1 MLILFAVDRALAI
14 SLLSAGTGFG
24 NFVLPQIVGP
34 LVSHFGWRGSMRIQ
48 VCHIIIWHQISHR
61 LLLQSAIVLGVI
73 LAAFLVFRRVRLPAN
88 FDPATMSVS
97 AIHQHHRT
105 YGQLLRDPL
114 IVILGLGFFLLE
126 LGLSVPVVY
135 LVKFSEDKLG
145 LSSSSAAWT
154 ISAIGGASVAG
165 RLLIGL
171 LAEVLRKHRVW
182 LFVLSI
188 TVSG

>member
-1 MLILFAVDRALAI
+1 ML
-14 SLLSAGTGFG
+14 
-24 NFVLPQIVGP
+24 
-34 LVSHFGWRGSMRIQ
+34 
-48 VCHIIIWHQISHR
+48 C
-61 LLLQSAIVLGVI
+61 VI